1 MSQIEQRV
9 EINQDT
15 LDQMRAYTPEQRRA
29 EALRCATAVGC
40 AGTISYDGPAR
51 AFILS
56 TAARF
61 ERYLES
67 GIAVDR
73 AEVT

>member
-15 LDQMRAYTPEQRRA
+15 LDQMRAYT
-29 EALRCATAVGC
+29 TTVGC

-56 TAARF
+56 TAAQF

-67 GIAVDR
+67 GIAVPHGGYDLDEI
-73 AEVT
+73 ATEIGLVT